1 MAVTS
6 LWSYK
11 NTVFKC
17 IQYVMNPEKTDS
29 SNWKDFHLK
38 MDGKG
43 EFTVDERD
51 EKVFLVTGIGG
62 VNVDSPET
70 AAWYF
75 NETKEMYHKTK
86 GRQCYHGYQSFAAD
100 EVDPEEAHQIGIELA
115 KSIWGDRFQVV
126 VATHVNTGH
135 VHNHFVI
142 NSVSIADGYKFY
154 NSPEDYDLM
163 RRTSDEICIEHGL
176 SIVEEPKEVGSKNWL
191 RNKAAAQPYT
201 REKICRDIDAA
212 VVDSV
217 SLDDVYR
224 YLEELGY
231 KLKIGDQYKY
241 PAISPPDAYDK
252 NGKRRFYRFCNLNR
266 FDGYDIEE
274 LSQRLRDPEY
284 DRQVLKREYIRYQ
297 LREKNQNK
305 QRRIYKVKLRCIPI
319 YRRFRGYS
327 VNGKKVHSYFFYRY
341 YKYKNELEKAVNNRL
356 SSSGAASY
364 KDLQMISSA
373 TIFMLRHDIQSINDV
388 SAIKLQLHKDIAEL
402 NLDKQDPDRAL
413 KLNGKKEQL
422 EVCDYIL
429 KHNKRIIDHNS
440 DKTIETSKER

>member
-1 MAVTS
+1 
-6 LWSYK
+6 
-11 NTVFKC
+11 
-17 IQYVMNPEKTDS
+17 MNPEKTDS

-154 NSPEDYDLM
+154 NSPEDYDRM
-163 RRTSDEICIEHGL
+163 RMTSDQLCIEHGL
-176 SIVEEPKEVGSKNWL
+176 SIIEEPSKVGSKNWL
-191 RNKAAAQPYT
+191 RNREAGQPYT
-201 REKICRDIDAA
+201 RELICRDIDSAII
-212 VVDSV
+212 DSI
-217 SLDDVYR
+217 SLDDIFSI
-224 YLEELGY
+224 LQDKGY
-231 KLKIGDQYKY
+231 QLKVGTSYKY

-266 FDGYDIEE
+266 YDGYDIEDIY
-274 LSQRLRDPEY
+274 QRLSDPEY
-284 DRQVLKREYIRYQ
+284 DKIVLKREYIRYQ
-297 LREKNQNK
+297 LKTPK
-305 QRRIYKVKLRCIPI
+305 KKI
-319 YRRFRGYS
+319 YRMQIRSVSLYRRQRGYY
-327 VNGKKVHSYFFYRY
+327 VDGKKVHSYFFYKY
-341 YKYKNELEKAVNNRL
+341 FMYKKELEQNTKRSVL
-356 SSSGAASY
+356 SADNAAAY
-364 KDLQMISSA
+364 KELQMISGVSRF
-373 TIFMLRHDIQSINDV
+373 ILKNDIKSINDV
-388 SAIKLQLHKDIAEL
+388 SIIKLRLHRKLVEL
-402 NLDKQDPDRAL
+402 KSDHITEPVIYKTE
-413 KLNGKKEQL
+413 KLRIE
-422 EVCDYIL
+422 EYISYCDYIL
-429 KHNKRIIDHNS
+429 NNNHRTSNHFKAKHLIQ
-440 DKTIETSKER
+440 SKER